1 MSANAIVPGCVL
13 LSWAEISEAAS
24 KPDVSLVWT
33 AIIASMATGIGAALA
48 ATASRTLALAGWSP
62 GSVLAHLTIA
72 AALIWLPMQGEI
84 AVPDI
89 GTLSVIGL
97 IGAVAVLL
105 PLLLL
110 QIALRRVDALTVLI
124 RVAAQPVL
132 SFLFAL
138 PSPAYD

>member
-1 MSANAIVPGCVL
+1 MLRPASPSSPDDQDEGRGGVEQASGRKAEEADDPPIGVGIGVGECNRFRLRAV
-13 LSWAEISEAAS
+13 SWAEISEAAS

-84 AVPDI
+84 AVPD
-89 GTLSVIGL
+89 
-97 IGAVAVLL
+97 
-105 PLLLL
+105 
-110 QIALRRVDALTVLI
+110 
-124 RVAAQPVL
+124 
-132 SFLFAL
+132 
-138 PSPAYD
+138 